1 MTRDDTICVDQ
12 PSWWCREWYSCCWK
26 RRSTAQP
33 LTYYSCCLTTPGFH
47 VVSIQCSPLVIML
60 QFRSAIALAC
70 SSHQP
75 HFIRIWTNASGRHR
89 KSVNPAWK
97 NWKWRKCLRS
107 KLWLY
112 LSNWAK
118 QLYQG
123 SMSFFPVGNFDNL
136 AELTHILHTGT
147 SSSMMEFLFF
157 QQIPP
162 WKLKEPCSQAPY
174 TPPLHFAG

>member
-1 MTRDDTICVDQ
+1 MTRDNTRCVDQ

-26 RRSTAQP
+26 RGSTAQP
-33 LTYYSCCLTTPGFH
+33 LTYDSCGLTTPGFY
-47 VVSIQCSPLVIML
+47 VVSIQGFPFVIML

-75 HFIRIWTNASGRHR
+75 HFIRIWTNASGWQG
-89 KSVNPAWK
+89 KSVSADWK
-97 NWKWRKCLRS
+97 TWKWRKCLRS
-107 KLWLY
+107 KLRLY

-123 SMSFFPVGNFDNL
+123 SMFFFPAGNFYSL

-147 SSSMMEFLFF
+147 SSMMEFLFL

-162 WKLKEPCSQAPY
+162 RKVKEACSQALY
-174 TPPLHFAG
+174 TPHLHFVG